1 MYFHIFF
8 SKSLISGLKEKIL
21 QIVKDNPQGHFFL
34 DEVPLAELKITAG
47 DMKEISE
54 KIPEENYFWFACQSQ
69 LLPQQQEQD
78 LIDCGNPN
86 LLSNNYVP
94 KMIISNNAVQ
104 QLLRVKTALS

>member
-1 MYFHIFF
+1 MYFHNFF
-8 SKSLISGLKEKIL
+8 SKSLIAGLKEKIL
-21 QIVKDNPQGHFFL
+21 QLVKDNPQGHFFL

-86 LLSNNYVP
+86 LLGNN
-94 KMIISNNAVQ
+94 
-104 QLLRVKTALS
+104 